1 MYLTHRVL
9 APACLLRYT
18 NTEFSLSLS
27 TSLRVNFV
35 LIRVREAY
43 FVRYT
48 NTMEPFAIPRAVI
61 TNLKEKAESLYQ
73 HGSSSL
79 WLSRY
84 SPLPR
89 VEPRRPTVYWNE
101 YWKLTHLQPW
111 HISRCVIVSS

>member
-1 MYLTHRVL
+1 MHSLHLSGQLLILDVL
-9 APACLLRYT
+9 YM
-18 NTEFSLSLS
+18 S

-89 VEPRRPTVYWNE
+89 VEPRRPTVCWNE